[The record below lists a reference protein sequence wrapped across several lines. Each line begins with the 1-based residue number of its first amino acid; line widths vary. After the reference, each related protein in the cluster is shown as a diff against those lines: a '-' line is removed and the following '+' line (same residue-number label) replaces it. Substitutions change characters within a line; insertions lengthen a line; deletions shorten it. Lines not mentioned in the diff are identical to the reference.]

1 MRPFDRKNVVKQL
14 QKRRHQMKDMGLHAD
29 D

>member
-14 QKRRHQMKDMGLHAD
+14 QKRCHLMKRMDLHAD